1 MGIRILRPLTP
12 GQRWATYPTFDEIT
26 KKAPEKKL
34 TQIKRKT
41 GGRNAYG
48 HVTSRHR
55 GGGHKQRY
63 RFIDFKRDKRDAQ
76 GKVIAF
82 EYDPNR
88 TARIALVEYP
98 DQERRYILAPVG
110 LSLGDE
116 IMASAEG
123 EARIGNALPLRSI
136 PVGTVVHNVELKIGK
151 GGQIA
156 RSAGSAVQVMAKEGD
171 YAHLRL
177 PSGEVRLV
185 HVDCWASVGQIG
197 NIEHET
203 LSLGKAGRSR
213 WMGIR
218 PSVRGVAMNP
228 HDHPMGGGEGKTSG
242 GRHPCSPTGLK
253 SKGLR
258 TRKKHHSTN
267 RYIIKRR
274 PSNKKKKGQQVG
286 A

>member
-1 MGIRILRPLTP
+1 MGVRVLRPLTP
-12 GQRWATYPTFDEIT
+12 GQRWATYSTFDEIT
-26 KKAPEKKL
+26 KKTAEKKL
-34 TQIKRKT
+34 TQIKRRT
-41 GGRNAYG
+41 GGRNSYG

-63 RFIDFKRDKRDAQ
+63 RFIDFKRDKRDLP
-76 GKVIAF
+76 GKVLAI

-88 TARIALVEYP
+88 TARIALIEYP
-98 DQERRYILAPVG
+98 DRERRYILAPIG
-110 LSLGDE
+110 LSVGDE
-116 IMASAEG
+116 VTASIAG

-156 RSAGSAVQVMAKEGD
+156 RSAGSGVQVMAKEGD

-185 HVDCWASVGQIG
+185 HVDCWASVGQMG

-213 WMGIR
+213 WLGIR

-253 SKGLR
+253 SKGQR
-258 TRKKHHSTN
+258 TRKKHHRTN

-274 PSNKKKKGQQVG
+274 PSAKRKGQQVG